1 MYSKDELTSR
11 NVATLKDIAK
21 QIGAKIKSSDNKET
35 IIYAILDAQAETM
48 PQPVKRKR
56 ARIDKTEDK
65 V

>member
-48 PQPVKRKR
+48 PQPVK
-56 ARIDKTEDK
+56 
-65 V
+65 